1 MALITQVFSYIYALL
16 CLIGGII
23 GFTKSGSIASLIAGI
38 AICLLV
44 ALSTLLF
51 NYTSW
56 KITGVILQS
65 VAAVSMISKMLPAY
79 LSEGGR
85 VMPHLI
91 YTILSGVYVS
101 FILVYY
107 LGLGGVKA
115 KKKFNKI
122 LENFSIFYLTS
133 PFLTSSEP

>member
-1 MALITQVFSYIYALL
+1 MALITQAFSYIYALL

-107 LGLGGVKA
+107 LGLGGVKT
-115 KKKFNKI
+115 KKNFHKI
-122 LENFSIFYLTS
+122 LENFQIFQFFT
-133 PFLTSSEP
+133 